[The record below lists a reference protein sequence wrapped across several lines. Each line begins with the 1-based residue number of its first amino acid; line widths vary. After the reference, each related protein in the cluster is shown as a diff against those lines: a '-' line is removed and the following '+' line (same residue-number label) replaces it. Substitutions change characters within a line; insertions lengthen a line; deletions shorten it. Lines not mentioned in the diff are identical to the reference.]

1 MATNKLA
8 NFDETMISAPLIL
21 VVDDDFCSNLT
32 LQTILSHEGFRAI
45 TATDSISCFA
55 AIKDNLPELILL
67 DVEFPDESGFDICR
81 KIHENPSTTNVPVL
95 FISAN
100 DDVTS
105 KVKGFEAGGVDYITK
120 PWQKEEILA
129 RVRTHLRLQQA
140 LLFRSELQSMKLEK
154 LKQAQDA
161 SLVKSHES
169 PEARFSVF
177 FKPLQ
182 ELGGDF
188 YDVIKLGDQIFDYII
203 ADISGHDISIALI
216 SSALKMLLRQ
226 NSSILST
233 PRDTLLDINKAIPAV
248 IQPDQFVA
256 LTIVRLNRKAG
267 KAWIVNSGNPS
278 PVYFSSQ
285 NKNHA
290 ILNITGDLVGIF
302 QDVSFQLY
310 EMKIAAGDRFYIY
323 SDGILDLF
331 AEAGKSLK
339 EKTSV
344 AADFLAKSCDG
355 EPATFPTNL
364 SDQAKKLVKPGDD
377 MVAMCIEV

>member
-1 MATNKLA
+1 MATDKLA
-8 NFDETMISAPLIL
+8 NSTEVLITAPLIL

-32 LQTILSHEGFRAI
+32 LQTILSQEGFRAT
-45 TATDSISCFA
+45 TATDSTTCFA
-55 AIKDNLPELILL
+55 AIKNNQPDLILL

-81 KIHENPSTTNVPVL
+81 KIHENPGTTNIPVL

-100 DDVTS
+100 DDVKS

-140 LLFRSELQSMKLEK
+140 LQFRSELQSMKLEK

-161 SLVKSHES
+161 SLVKSHDS

-248 IQPDQFVA
+248 IRPDQFVA
-256 LTIVRLNRKAG
+256 LTIIRLNRKAG
-267 KAWIVNSGNPS
+267 KAWLVNAGNPS

-285 NKNHA
+285 NKNHE

-310 EMKIAAGDRFYIY
+310 EMKIVAGDRFYIY

-331 AEAGKSLK
+331 TEAGKSLK
-339 EKTSV
+339 EKSSA
-344 AADFLAKSCDG
+344 AADYLAGISDSDS
-355 EPATFPTNL
+355 ATFSQKL
-364 SDQAKKLVKPGDD
+364 SDRAKKLVKPEDD
-377 MVAMCIEV
+377 MVAMCVEV